1 MLTYPLANFFH
12 QPILLYLCTQRSHHG
27 CAKPRYP
34 QAKALKSRSKPQ
46 KASKPKP
53 KKPKPKPKAK
63 ASKQQAA
70 EAIYPQLK
78 PAQMPRFS
86 VIVPVYNRIDEV
98 HDLMESLSRQT
109 FTDFEVIIVEDG
121 STQPCKQVVEQY
133 ASTMQA
139 RYFFKSNEGRS
150 IARNYGIERAQG
162 DYFVFFDSD
171 CVIPETYFETLSKS
185 LDENYVDC
193 FGGPD
198 AAHDSFSLTQKA
210 INFSMTAF
218 LTTGGIRGG
227 KVQLEKFVP
236 RSFNMGYSRKVW
248 QQVGGFR
255 EMFSEDI
262 DMSTRIRQA
271 GFSIRLIR
279 EAFVYHKRR
288 VDFSKFARQTYVF
301 GMSRITLKLLY
312 PQSLKPVHCLPAVFV
327 LGVAAMVVLALFWRW
342 WAIMPLVVY
351 LLAIWLSAL
360 ASTRNLVVATLAIPA
375 SCIQLGAYGT
385 GFLKAFVWKILL
397 RHGRNIEE
405 EIAMRKGK

>member
-1 MLTYPLANFFH
+1 
-12 QPILLYLCTQRSHHG
+12 
-27 CAKPRYP
+27 
-34 QAKALKSRSKPQ
+34 
-46 KASKPKP
+46 
-53 KKPKPKPKAK
+53 
-63 ASKQQAA
+63 
-70 EAIYPQLK
+70 
-78 PAQMPRFS
+78 MPRFS

-98 HDLMESLSRQT
+98 HDLMQSLSRQT

-327 LGVAAMVVLALFWRW
+327 LGVAAMVILALFWRW